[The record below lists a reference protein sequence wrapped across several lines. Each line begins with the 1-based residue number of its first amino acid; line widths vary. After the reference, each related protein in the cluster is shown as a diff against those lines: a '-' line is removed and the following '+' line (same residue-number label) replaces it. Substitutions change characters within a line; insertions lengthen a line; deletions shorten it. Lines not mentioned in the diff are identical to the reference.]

1 MEKSVSPNIV
11 FVLTNNMREADADF
25 MPFLKSLS
33 TSEFSRA
40 FVEYPL
46 CSPSRAT
53 ILTGQYSY
61 NHSVMSNQTGYSGLN
76 HDGIF
81 PLQLQ
86 SVGYE
91 TAHFGEYLTQYGV
104 FNNPAIPGDACHEV
118 PLGWDEWATIVENDA
133 NYNDFALNENG
144 TVVGYGNPSTACI
157 PDSSTTS
164 VYITDLLTQKAV
176 KFIQD
181 TSGPLYLQL
190 CFIGPHAPNP
200 ALRHSGLFS
209 NEPLPMPPNFN
220 EADVSDKPSFI
231 RSLPLLNSGQI
242 QTLTDLYRRRLE
254 VLQSVDEG
262 IEEIFN
268 ALTLTG
274 KLSNTVFVFMSDQG
288 ELFGEHRL
296 TGLGSN
302 YQESLNVPLF
312 VYGYGSQNVD
322 QLVCNVDIAQTFL
335 EIAGTSP
342 AAIVDG
348 ASFVPILNNPS
359 TVLRTM
365 ILHRNTSPALNANYI
380 MGQTLNFALL
390 KHRLANEIELY
401 DLIVD
406 PFELENKFD
415 TPGSQQ
421 IINSLVPLILQLMEC
436 SGNGCVQ

>member
-1 MEKSVSPNIV
+1 
-11 FVLTNNMREADADF
+11 
-25 MPFLKSLS
+25 
-33 TSEFSRA
+33 
-40 FVEYPL
+40 
-46 CSPSRAT
+46 
-53 ILTGQYSY
+53 
-61 NHSVMSNQTGYSGLN
+61 
-76 HDGIF
+76 
-81 PLQLQ
+81 
-86 SVGYE
+86 
-91 TAHFGEYLTQYGV
+91 
-104 FNNPAIPGDACHEV
+104 
-118 PLGWDEWATIVENDA
+118 
-133 NYNDFALNENG
+133 
-144 TVVGYGNPSTACI
+144 
-157 PDSSTTS
+157 
-164 VYITDLLTQKAV
+164 
-176 KFIQD
+176 
-181 TSGPLYLQL
+181 
-190 CFIGPHAPNP
+190 
-200 ALRHSGLFS
+200 
-209 NEPLPMPPNFN
+209 
-220 EADVSDKPSFI
+220 
-231 RSLPLLNSGQI
+231 
-242 QTLTDLYRRRLE
+242 
-254 VLQSVDEG
+254 
-262 IEEIFN
+262 
-268 ALTLTG
+268 
-274 KLSNTVFVFMSDQG
+274 MSDQG